1 MYYYR
6 RVKVIEYRY
15 LNPVTLEEDPNG
27 QRYSIETLGSSTIIS
42 ACPEVVAPTEP
53 IAPQP
58 TLEEQIAQL
67 RSDNLIIMDVLA
79 TMYEDMLAK
88 GTV

>member
-1 MYYYR
+1 M
-6 RVKVIEYRY
+6 IEYRY

-67 RSDNLIIMDVLA
+67 KEDNLALKEDNLIIMDVLA